1 MSSEL
6 RKKILNVES
15 LPSPPALVAELL
27 ELTSRE
33 DVRISEIASLI
44 ERDPALSAKLL
55 KLCNSAAF
63 GIRQEISTLDRA
75 MVMLGIRQVKSFALG
90 FLVLNAKEMQDST
103 VFDFSHFWRRASV
116 TAVSAKALAKHTVP
130 NLAGEAFACGLML
143 DIGMMLLQHLVPD
156 VYRTILTM
164 QSDSGRKL
172 YEVER
177 EVLELDH
184 MEAGQLLLNHWG
196 LPPII
201 TETVGV
207 HHCPQTYEG
216 EAVEQDFLEIVATAS
231 EIAVLFCD
239 PQKSESL
246 DRVMQICSGYFR
258 MAEEQVHEML
268 KQIGDD
274 AREAAWLFELKGADS
289 LCYDQVRVDVE
300 NELTAASD
308 GAA

>member
-6 RKKILNVES
+6 RQRILNVES

-27 ELTSRE
+27 DLTSRE

-63 GIRQEISTLDRA
+63 GVRHEISSLDRA

-90 FLVLNAKEMQDST
+90 FLVLNAKEMQESDC
-103 VFDFSHFWRRASV
+103 FDFSHFWKRASV
-116 TAVSAKALAKHTVP
+116 TAVSARALAKYAAP
-130 NLAGEAFACGLML
+130 NLGGEAFACGLML
-143 DIGMMLLQHLVPD
+143 DIGRILLQHLVPE
-156 VYRTILTM
+156 VYRTILSK
-164 QSDSGRKL
+164 QEESRRKL

-184 MEAGQLLLNHWG
+184 MEAGRTLLEHWG
-196 LPPII
+196 LPSII
-201 TETVGV
+201 CETVGV

-216 EAVEQDFLEIVATAS
+216 DAVGQDFLEIVAAAG
-231 EIAVLFCD
+231 EIAALFCD
-239 PQKSESL
+239 AQKSESL
-246 DRVMQICSGYFR
+246 DRVLQICSGYFR
-258 MAEEQVHEML
+258 MAEEQAHEML

-274 AREAAWLFELKGADS
+274 ARETAWLFELKGADA
-289 LCYDQVRVDVE
+289 LDYDRIRSDVE
-300 NELTAASD
+300 KELASATD
-308 GAA
+308 AGA